1 MNEKNDPIKKLFDD
15 LKSEVS
21 IVDPVSWCENYL
33 RIDGAP
39 LKLSGGGWKAIADI
53 YRYVGMKA
61 VDRDGK
67 AVIIVKGR
75 QVGASTMSTALELY
89 FTSSGLYGL
98 NPNRP
103 PFRILHCFP
112 ALTFVEKF
120 SRDKLSEMIRTSRDN
135 YVAKKSLSYDELKN
149 RQRTDVPSDT
159 LTQKQFKGENK
170 LWVDSCGNGG
180 VRLQGMTLDGIFF
193 DETQHNNAGD
203 VGNSRKTLTAAKY
216 GKVGE
221 GVQVYFGTP
230 LQKGSFFWKSWEA
243 SDQRYYHLGCEQCKE
258 LFPLYTPNSDEWED
272 IWVEKNIIQC
282 PKCSFRQDR
291 CEAIERGKWVSTKKV
306 LDNGLEPQY
315 VGFHLNQL
323 FIPYFTKEIIIKEKP
338 GIHPTNTDRIWKNE
352 VLGEFYS
359 GSAMPITE
367 EEIMEKCRN
376 PNRSVSTGIVKS
388 NNVVTFLGADW
399 GGKDDNGDEDSG
411 GGQSYTAM
419 VIISVDSKGTI
430 QIENGF
436 KLKKNDIDYKKS
448 VVEDIYKRFA
458 IQVGVADLGF
468 GNDIVPSI
476 QRQFGSKFL
485 GCMNSGSLTNPV
497 RWDEEDLRL
506 LCNKDII
513 LEEMF
518 NLMRKGKI
526 LFPLKDSD
534 SYEKMHWLIQ
544 HCCSM
549 EKDTKT
555 VQGNIVH
562 KYVKGNSPNDGLM
575 ALMYAYLAYKFYLT
589 NGFKIKDHQRGKQ
602 VSNAPILAYLP
613 KM

>member
-1 MNEKNDPIKKLFDD
+1 MNDKNDPIKRLFED

-21 IVDPVSWCENYL
+21 LIDPVSWCENYL
-33 RIDGAP
+33 RIDGSP

-53 YRYVGMKA
+53 YRYIGTKA
-61 VDRDGK
+61 IDRDGK
-67 AVIIVKGR
+67 PVIIVKGR

-89 FTSSGLYGL
+89 FTSSGLYGFG
-98 NPNRP
+98 PNRP

-120 SRDKLSEMIRTSRDN
+120 SKDRLSTMIRTSRDN
-135 YVAKKSLSYDELKN
+135 YVIKKSLSFDEEKN
-149 RQRTDVPSDT
+149 KQRNDVPSDT
-159 LTQKQFKGENK
+159 LTHKQFKGENK
-170 LWVDSCGNGG
+170 LWVDSCGQNGI
-180 VRLQGMTLDGIFF
+180 RLQSMTLDAIFF
-193 DETQHNNAGD
+193 DESQHNNAGD
-203 VGNSRKTLTAAKY
+203 IGNSRKTLTAAKY
-216 GKVGE
+216 GRIGE
-221 GVQVYFGTP
+221 GVQIYFGTP
-230 LQKGSFFWKSWEA
+230 LNKGSFFWKSWEA
-243 SDQRYYHLGCEQCKE
+243 SDQRYFHLGCEYCKE
-258 LFPLYTPNSDEWED
+258 FFPLYTPNSDEWET
-272 IWVEKNIIQC
+272 IWVEKNTVEC
-282 PKCSFRQDR
+282 PKCKTKQDR
-291 CEAIERGKWVSTKKV
+291 CEAIERGKWIATKKL

-323 FIPYFTKEIIIKEKP
+323 FIPYFTKEVIIKEKP
-338 GIHPTNTDRIWKNE
+338 GIHPTNTERTWKNE

-367 EEIMEKCRN
+367 EEILEKCKN
-376 PNRSVSTGIVKS
+376 PHRSISTGIFKNS
-388 NNVVTFLGADW
+388 QITTFVGIDW
-399 GGKDDNGDEDSG
+399 GGKNDDDESDN
-411 GGQSYTAM
+411 GGQSYTAL
-419 VIISVDSKGTI
+419 VIISVDAAGNI

-436 KLKKNDIDYKKS
+436 KLKNNDFEYKNA
-448 VVEDIYKRFA
+448 VVEDIFKRFS
-458 IQVGVADLGF
+458 IQLGVADLGF
-468 GNDIVPSI
+468 GNDIVPTL
-476 QRQFGSKFL
+476 QKKLGNKFL

-513 LEEMF
+513 LEEIF

-555 VQGNIVH
+555 VQGNIIH

-575 ALMYAYLAYKFYLT
+575 ALMYAYLAYKFYKT
-589 NGFKIKDHQRGKQ
+589 KGFKIKEHQQGKI

-613 KM
+613 KI